1 MKQIIK
7 WQLILLFAL
16 LIAACSKP
24 QKPAVAE
31 QDKLNLANAY
41 YTNGLY
47 QAAADEYLDYVR
59 RYPLDAARQANTY
72 YTIAN
77 IYFDRLNDYQ
87 NALKF
92 YFKIK
97 YLYPQSNLQ
106 KEVGKRIVN
115 CLERLERS
123 NDAQRLVQKEAALD
137 KSQVK
142 ESKPGAVLAK
152 IGQRT
157 ITQGDLDYEISKLP
171 TYLQEDF
178 KNPKKKLEYLKQYI
192 LQELLYDSAKRQGLD
207 KDKEVIEGT
216 FRAKKALMAQKL
228 LNEELKKQVKIDP
241 EDVQLYYQAHK
252 DKYAEKDDKGKVK
265 RQKSFAEAQ
274 QQAAQDLAMEK
285 QQQAYQKLADRLM
298 QAEDVQLF
306 ENRIQ

>member
-1 MKQIIK
+1 MKSFVTL
-7 WQLILLFAL
+7 QLVLMFAL
-16 LIAACSKP
+16 IISGCSK
-24 QKPAVAE
+24 QRQPAVSE
-31 QDKLNLANAY
+31 QNKLNLANAY

-47 QAAADEYLDYVR
+47 QAAAEEYLDYVR
-59 RYPLDAARQANTY
+59 HYPLDAARQANTY

-77 IYFDRLNDYQ
+77 IYFERLNDYQ

-123 NDAQRLVQKEAALD
+123 GDAQRLVQKEAALD

-142 ESKPGAVLAK
+142 ESRPGAVLAK

-157 ITQGDLDYEISKLP
+157 ITQGDLDYEIGKLP

-178 KNPKKKLEYLKQYI
+178 KSPKKKLEYLKQYI

-207 KDKEVIEGT
+207 QDKEVIEGT
-216 FRAKKALMAQKL
+216 FRAKKALMAEKL
-228 LNEELKKQVKIDP
+228 LKAELQKQVTIDP
-241 EDVQLYYQAHK
+241 EDVRLYYQAHK
-252 DKYAEKDDKGKVK
+252 DKYVEKDAKGKVI
-265 RQKSFAEAQ
+265 RQKTFTEAQ
-274 QQAAQDLAMEK
+274 RQAAQDLALEK
-285 QQQAYQKLADRLM
+285 QQRAYQQLADRLM
-298 QAEDVQLF
+298 QAENVHIF